1 MGAKHFGARITRLED
16 PALLTGRGQF
26 VDDMSLPGTLHAA
39 FVRSPHGH
47 ARIRGIDSA
56 AARAM
61 PGVHAV
67 FTADDMPPR
76 IATGQIPMLVPNPAI
91 RTPRTQIALARDE
104 VCYVGQTIAVVV
116 ADSRHLAEDA
126 AAAVEIDY
134 EPLPAVSDA
143 RDAVKPGAAPRARR
157 SHLERRGLRA
167 DELRRRRGRV
177 QERAACVRG
186 GDASAS
192 RRGDD
197 AGRPRRAGELRSG
210 RRHADGVVVDADA
223 ASLPRHAGRPVRAQP
238 RIDPR
243 DRAVRRRRLRHQG
256 AVLSGGGGDP
266 GRGDEARPPGE
277 MAGGPPRAFPR
288 RRRRSATSTGRSPSR
303 STARAKSSACAAPCC
318 TTPAPICRGASSC
331 RSSPRRR
338 CPGLT
343 SCRPT
348 RSRAPWR

>member
-26 VDDMSLPGTLHAA
+26 VDDVNLPGTLHAA

-104 VCYVGQTIAVVV
+104 VCYVGQTVAVVV
-116 ADSRHLAEDA
+116 ADSRASRRGRGRRGRDRLRA
-126 AAAVEIDY
+126 AAGGERRPRRG
-134 EPLPAVSDA
+134 EA
-143 RDAVKPGAAPRARR
+143 RRGARARR
-157 SHLERRGLRA
+157 SRLERRGLRA
-167 DELRRRRGRV
+167 DELRRRRCRV

-186 GDASAS
+186 GDAPAS

-210 RRHADGVVVDADA
+210 RRHADGVVLDADA
-223 ASLPRHAGRPVRAQP
+223 ASLPRHAWPTC
-238 RIDPR
+238 
-243 DRAVRRRRLRHQG
+243 
-256 AVLSGGGGDP
+256 S
-266 GRGDEARPPGE
+266 
-277 MAGGPPRAFPR
+277 
-288 RRRRSATSTGRSPSR
+288 SATWNRS
-303 STARAKSSACAAPCC
+303 
-318 TTPAPICRGASSC
+318 G
-331 RSSPRRR
+331 
-338 CPGLT
+338 
-343 SCRPT
+343 
-348 RSRAPWR
+348 

>member
-26 VDDMSLPGTLHAA
+26 VDDMSLPGALHAA

-47 ARIRGIDSA
+47 ARFREIDGA

-67 FTADDMPPR
+67 LTADDMPAR

-104 VCYVGQTIAVVV
+104 VCYVGQTVAVVV

-143 RDAVKPGAAPRARR
+143 RDAVKPGARARARR
-157 SHLERRGLRA
+157 SRLQRRGLRA
-167 DELRRRRGRV
+167 DELRRRRCRV
-177 QERAACVRG
+177 QECAACVRG

-197 AGRPRRAGELRSG
+197 PGRPRRAGELRSG
-210 RRHADGVVVDADA
+210 RRHAHGLVLDADA
-223 ASLPRHAGRPVRAQP
+223 ASLPRHAWPICSSA
-238 RIDPR
+238 IWN
-243 DRAVRRRRLRHQG
+243 
-256 AVLSGGGGDP
+256 
-266 GRGDEARPPGE
+266 
-277 MAGGPPRAFPR
+277 
-288 RRRRSATSTGRSPSR
+288 RSA
-303 STARAKSSACAAPCC
+303 
-318 TTPAPICRGASSC
+318 
-331 RSSPRRR
+331 
-338 CPGLT
+338 
-343 SCRPT
+343 
-348 RSRAPWR
+348 